1 MLHLTRIVLAALMS
15 AARLAAAT
23 SDDESTP
30 AQAYDITIIEP
41 GGQESALLVFAGNRV
56 GLLPSNAPP
65 QLAASDAPPSGE
77 AQSIWMPCTSGADGS
92 FSGSRGDVSI
102 IGTMAAGRLSGT
114 FSDAGAK
121 VTFHGARS
129 RKHYSVSLSDDAQA
143 MLDRA
148 REQQLARRPKPA
160 MDLFRKV
167 IEADRYDMAHAAPA
181 LVGLVACAQ
190 LLKDDSSQARRATE
204 LMKRFL
210 SDPMPLDG
218 AKALDLDTAEQD
230 LLWKEWPPPPGK
242 PAKPP
247 FAFTLNKAE
256 RQRQLQHGVLTVTI
270 ELNISVAT
278 PPGMHCVP
286 LDLGARDA
294 ACSVSATLP
303 DGTVLK
309 PAQVSATSMS
319 SLYSIYLSI
328 SGAPAGVKS
337 LARVS
342 GTLMVSQEQEWEL
355 KRIPLHEGETWETLD
370 AKCQLNTASNNGGTW
385 TFSVVENKKAPGG
398 RGSTSMSS
406 SSSSVGG
413 GGGLDS
419 PRWLSDGHGAR
430 MLPRAVSSQ
439 GTGDTSTITM
449 TFAAAGTASEFV
461 QRSVTKVS
469 TRPIRFSLED
479 VELP

>member
-1 MLHLTRIVLAALMS
+1 MLNLSRIVLAALM
-15 AARLAAAT
+15 AFARLSAAT

-30 AQAYDITIIEP
+30 AQAYDITVTGS
-41 GGQESALLVFAGNRV
+41 GGEESALLVFAANRV
-56 GLLPSNAPP
+56 GLLPSSAPL
-65 QLAASDAPPSGE
+65 QLAASDAPSSGE
-77 AQSIWMPCTSGADGS
+77 ALNIWMPCTTSADGS
-92 FSGSRGDVSI
+92 FSGSRADVSI
-102 IGTMAAGRLSGT
+102 IGTMAGGRMSGT
-114 FSDAGAK
+114 LSDAGAT
-121 VTFHGARS
+121 VAFHGVRS
-129 RKHYSVSLSDDAQA
+129 RKHYSVSLSGDAQS

-148 REQQLARRPKPA
+148 REQQLARRPKQA

-210 SDPMPLDG
+210 SDPLPLDG
-218 AKALDLDTAEQD
+218 AQVLDLGTAEQD

-247 FAFTLNKAE
+247 FAFTLDKAE
-256 RQRQLQHGVLTVTI
+256 RQRQLQHGVLSVTI
-270 ELNISVAT
+270 EVNISVAT
-278 PPGMHCVP
+278 PAGMHFVP
-286 LDLGARDA
+286 IDMGAREA
-294 ACSVSATLP
+294 QACSASATLP
-303 DGTVLK
+303 DGTVLR
-309 PAQVSATSMS
+309 PTQSSANNFAG
-319 SLYSIYLSI
+319 LYNIYLTF
-328 SGAPAGVKS
+328 SGAPAEVKS
-337 LARVS
+337 LAKVS

-370 AKCQLNTASNNGGTW
+370 AKCQLNKVSNDGGTW
-385 TFSVVENKKAPGG
+385 RISVIENKKGPVGG
-398 RGSTSMSS
+398 GSTST

-430 MLPRAVSSQ
+430 MLPRAVSLQ
-439 GTGDTSTITM
+439 GTGSTSTITM
-449 TFAAAGTASEFV
+449 TFAAAGAASEFV
-461 QRSVTKVS
+461 QRCVTKVS